1 MKYDP
6 QKHHR
11 RSIRLKGHDYTA
23 SGAYFIT
30 ICTHQRQCLFGK
42 IVDGEMQLNEF
53 GNWVDACWKRL
64 PTHFSHLQLDRF
76 VVMPNHMHGI
86 LVLTHN
92 PNEPTPS
99 NGRGAAFGRSSM
111 QLPTILRPNATPGS
125 GQDRSHF
132 TNPDCPN
139 PIDPDATFGLEPDRS
154 HFVDPVCSDTIP
166 NSDQPL
172 MNESEPGV
180 AFGREMVV
188 NGINGLPNAAPLRAG
203 SVGAIVLNFKS
214 VTARRINQ
222 MRKMTSVPVWQ
233 RNYYEHIIRDDIALA
248 NIQKYIDNNPR
259 SWWQDQLHPD
269 NPSKF

>member
-1 MKYDP
+1 
-6 QKHHR
+6 
-11 RSIRLKGHDYTA
+11 
-23 SGAYFIT
+23 
-30 ICTHQRQCLFGK
+30 
-42 IVDGEMQLNEF
+42 MQLNEF

-64 PTHFSHLQLDRF
+64 PIHFSHLQLDHF
-76 VVMPNHMHGI
+76 VVMPNHIHGI

-92 PNEPTPS
+92 PNAPPPA
-99 NGRGAAFGRSSM
+99 NGRGAAFGRPSM
-111 QLPTILRPNATPGS
+111 QLSTMLRPNATPGS
-125 GQDRSHF
+125 EDRSQF

-139 PIDPDATFGLEPDRS
+139 PIYPNATHGSEDRS
-154 HFVDPVCSDTIP
+154 HSVGPVCFDTLL

-172 MNESEPGV
+172 VNESEPGV

-188 NGINGLPNAAPLRAG
+188 DGMNGLPNAAPLRAG

-233 RNYYEHIIRDDIALA
+233 RNYYEHMIRDDIALA

-269 NPSKF
+269 HPSKF

>member
-11 RSIRLKGHDYTA
+11 RSIRLKGHDYT
-23 SGAYFIT
+23 SPGAYFIT
-30 ICTHQRQCLFGK
+30 ICTHQRQCLFGE

-53 GNWVDACWKRL
+53 GNWVDAYWKRL

-76 VVMPNHMHGI
+76 VVMPNHVHGI

-92 PNEPTPS
+92 PNKPIPF
-99 NGRGAAFGRSSM
+99 NGRGAAFGRPSV
-111 QLPTILRPNATPGS
+111 QLSTMLRPNATPGS
-125 GQDRSHF
+125 DQERSHF
-132 TNPDCPN
+132 HPDCPN
-139 PIDPDATFGLEPDRS
+139 PINPNAMFGSDQERS
-154 HFVDPVCSDTIP
+154 HSVDSVCFDARP
-166 NSDQPL
+166 NSDHPL

-180 AFGREMVV
+180 AFGREMGG
-188 NGINGLPNAAPLRAG
+188 NGISGLPNAAPLRTG

-222 MRKMTSVPVWQ
+222 MRKMISVPVWQ

-269 NPSKF
+269 HPSKF